1 MFGIFKKIKL
11 LKKIKKIVNL
21 FKARMNEN
29 EETIKN
35 CELLFN
41 DLKAIIKKANDM
53 APEVATELVELVEEI
68 KNI

>member
-1 MFGIFKKIKL
+1 MFGIFKKVKL

-41 DLKAIIKKANDM
+41 DLKAVIKKANDM
-53 APEVATELVELVEEI
+53 APEVSTEIVELVEEI

>member
-41 DLKAIIKKANDM
+41 DLKAVIKKANDM
-53 APEVATELVELVEEI
+53 APEVATELEELIEEI
-68 KNI
+68 KKI